1 MEETE
6 TRNVFLIVYRS
17 RLFNAHWGMVVPYN
31 NTSTVGTK
39 IHVTGTLRNGFEHEF
54 QRDYDPESTGRAHS
68 LVALGAVDASVVAT
82 LASVDTEDM
91 MTTPSNRLEQLALT
105 VPAPGPSLR
114 SSSRGEMSGP
124 TESHVARI
132 DEPDRHR
139 PQSASRS
146 RIASSG

>member
-39 IHVTGTLRNGFEHEF
+39 IHVTGTLRDGFEHEF
-54 QRDYDPESTGRAHS
+54 QRDYDPEATGRAHS
-68 LVALGAVDASVVAT
+68 LFALGAVDASAVAT
-82 LASVDTEDM
+82 LASADPGD

-114 SSSRGEMSGP
+114 SSSRGEVSGP
-124 TESHVARI
+124 TERHVARI